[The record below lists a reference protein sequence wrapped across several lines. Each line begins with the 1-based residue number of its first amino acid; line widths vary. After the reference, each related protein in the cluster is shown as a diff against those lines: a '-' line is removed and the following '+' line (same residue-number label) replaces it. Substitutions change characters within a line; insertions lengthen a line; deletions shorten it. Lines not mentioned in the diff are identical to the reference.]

1 MSARVDALRSR
12 WPLLLALVVV
22 LVGRVL
28 LFRYPVYPDEAG
40 FYQVAGDLLDHGGP
54 GLYGHYFVDRP
65 PTLIWLFMIGAAADN
80 VLVMRVLVGALLMG
94 FVALAWFTVRR
105 LGGNAAWAVA
115 VAAAF
120 VITPEFGA
128 QAANGEAF
136 AIPFVMAGFACFVQ
150 AERKGGRTALLWCAG
165 AGFLGLLAMTIKQN
179 FAEVFV
185 FAVAVLLGVGLRRLR
200 TWPDVARRLGAGV
213 AGAVAA
219 AAIMVGYALTT
230 EAGVDGLWLAAV
242 DFRTEAD
249 DVLAAGYRTGIEGRI
264 DALAEHAWIAGL
276 IPFGLVLVVMAVFWR
291 FRVSALSY
299 AVGAVI
305 AFETICVVMGGN
317 FWSHYLM
324 GFAPGV
330 VLASGVWARHVPV
343 ALASTYLVVSSL
355 VALPVNLYA
364 LAQRGP
370 DTSQEVGTFVKESG
384 EPGDTATV
392 LYGSAD
398 LQWSTGMR
406 SPYEHLWSLPVR
418 VLDPDLDDL
427 TALLRSDDA
436 PTWLVV
442 TFEVHTWGLD
452 PGLQVDPVIAE
463 RYREVWSGCT
473 DHVFLL
479 RSEDRTLG
487 SLPDC

>member
-1 MSARVDALRSR
+1 MSARLQAMRVR
-12 WPLLLALVVV
+12 WPLLLALAVVV
-22 LVGRVL
+22 VGRSL

-40 FYQVAGDLLDHGGP
+40 FYQVAKDLMENGGP

-65 PTLIWLFMIGAAADN
+65 PTLIWIFMIGAAAGD
-80 VLVMRVLVGALLMG
+80 VLVMRVLVGALLLC

-105 LGGNAAWAVA
+105 LGGNAVWAVA

-150 AERKGGRTALLWCAG
+150 AERHKGRVAWLWCGG

-179 FAEVFV
+179 FADVFV
-185 FAVAVLLGVGLRRLR
+185 FAVAVLLGLGLRRLR
-200 TWPDVARRLGAGV
+200 TWSDVASRLGAGV
-213 AGAVAA
+213 AGAAVAVS
-219 AAIMVGYALTT
+219 IMVGYALTT
-230 EAGVDGLWLAAV
+230 DAGVHGLWVAAV
-242 DFRTEAD
+242 DFRTDAD
-249 DVLAAGYRTGIEGRI
+249 DVLNAGYRTGIEGRI
-264 DALAEHAWIAGL
+264 DALTQHAWIAGL
-276 IPFGLVLVVMAVFWR
+276 IPFGLVLLGMAIFWR

-299 AVGAVI
+299 AIGAVI
-305 AFETICVVMGGN
+305 AFETVCVLMGGN

-330 VLASGVWARHVPV
+330 VLAAGMWARHLPI
-343 ALASTYLVVSSL
+343 AIASTYVVLSSL
-355 VALPVNLYA
+355 VALPVNLH
-364 LAQRGP
+364 LLSERGP
-370 DTSQEVGTFVKESG
+370 DTAQEVGGFVKDSAA
-384 EPGDTATV
+384 PGDTATV
-392 LYGSAD
+392 MYGSAD

-427 TALLRSDDA
+427 TALLRSEDA

-442 TFEVHTWGLD
+442 TFDVHTWGLD
-452 PGLQVDPVIAE
+452 PGGQIDQVLAE
-463 RYREVWSGCT
+463 RYREVLAECGNT
-473 DHVFLL
+473 VLLL
-479 RSEDRTLG
+479 RSVERDLAPA
-487 SLPDC
+487 PDC